1 MESLKDK
8 WLLAKIH
15 GPVAGTWRKPLI
27 FGLKANKRIG
37 VKNARSV
44 VYGTFVGISATAQVC
59 HPSHMS
65 IKWGILGTGGIAHE
79 FAEDVLAHTSMEIFA
94 VGSRS
99 KENANNFRTGVK
111 GYGSYEELVTSDV
124 DAIYVAT
131 PHQLHCSNTLLAL
144 NAGKPV
150 LCEKPFAINASEA
163 KLMADTAENQKLLL
177 MEAMW
182 TRYLPHIQ
190 KVRELLPELGEVTN
204 VIADHGQSLLHIQRL
219 VDPNYAGGALL
230 DLGIYP
236 VSFTYLILG
245 KPDKITAKG
254 VIKNGVDLQSS
265 AIFEYSGGQQ
275 ALINTNLVAKSPTTA
290 SINGTKA
297 RLELD
302 TSFYR
307 PTNMRLIYHDGRIVE
322 FKNEYRGHGLR
333 EQAIYF
339 EKMLIS
345 GKKVS
350 ELLPMSESIS
360 ILETLDEIRRQIGL
374 KYPMES
380 LD

>member
-1 MESLKDK
+1 
-8 WLLAKIH
+8 
-15 GPVAGTWRKPLI
+15 
-27 FGLKANKRIG
+27 
-37 VKNARSV
+37 
-44 VYGTFVGISATAQVC
+44 
-59 HPSHMS
+59 MS

-79 FAEDVLAHTSMEIFA
+79 FAADVRSHTEMKISA

-99 KENANNFRTGVK
+99 LAKAKEFDKEV
-111 GYGSYEELVTSDV
+111 YPFGSYEELVTSDV

-131 PHQLHCSNTLLAL
+131 PHQVHAENTILAL

-150 LCEKPFAINASEA
+150 LCEKPFAINAAQAIDMAAAA
-163 KLMADTAENQKLLL
+163 KQNNLLL

-190 KVRELLPELGEVTN
+190 KVRELMHELGEVLN
-204 VIADHGQSLLHIQRL
+204 VQADHGQSLMSIKRL
-219 VDPNYAGGALL
+219 TDPNYAGGALL

-236 VSFTYLILG
+236 VSFTYLVFG
-245 KPDKITAKG
+245 RPEKITAKS
-254 VIKNGVDLQSS
+254 VIENGVDLQTS
-265 AIFEYSGGQQ
+265 AIFEYAGGRQ
-275 ALINTNLVAKSPTTA
+275 AVINTVMNAKTPTAA

-297 RLELD
+297 RLELA

-307 PTNMRLIYHDGRIVE
+307 PTDMRLVYNDGRIVD

-345 GKKVS
+345 GKKDS
-350 ELLPMSESIS
+350 ELLPISETIS
-360 ILETLDEIRRQIGL
+360 IMETLDEIRNQIGL
-374 KYPMES
+374 KYPMEN
-380 LD
+380 

>member
-1 MESLKDK
+1 
-8 WLLAKIH
+8 
-15 GPVAGTWRKPLI
+15 
-27 FGLKANKRIG
+27 
-37 VKNARSV
+37 
-44 VYGTFVGISATAQVC
+44 
-59 HPSHMS
+59 MS

-79 FAEDVLAHTSMEIFA
+79 FAADVRSHTEMKISA

-99 KENANNFRTGVK
+99 FEKAKEFDKEVHPF
-111 GYGSYEELVTSDV
+111 GSYEELVASDV

-131 PHQLHCSNTLLAL
+131 PHQVHAENTILAL

-150 LCEKPFAINASEA
+150 LCEKPFAINAAQAIDMAAAA
-163 KLMADTAENQKLLL
+163 KQNNLLL

-190 KVRELLPELGEVTN
+190 KVRELMHELGEVLN
-204 VIADHGQSLLHIQRL
+204 VQADHGQSLMSIKRL
-219 VDPNYAGGALL
+219 TDPNYAGGALL

-236 VSFTYLILG
+236 VSFTYLVFG
-245 KPDKITAKG
+245 RPEKITAKS
-254 VIKNGVDLQSS
+254 VIENGVDLQTS
-265 AIFEYSGGQQ
+265 AIFEYAGGRQ
-275 ALINTNLVAKSPTTA
+275 AVINTVMNAKTPTAA

-297 RLELD
+297 RLELA

-307 PTNMRLIYHDGRIVE
+307 PTDMRLVYNDGRIVD

-345 GKKVS
+345 GKKDS
-350 ELLPMSESIS
+350 ELLPISETIS
-360 ILETLDEIRRQIGL
+360 IMETLDEIRNQIGL
-374 KYPMES
+374 KYPMEN
-380 LD
+380 

>member
-1 MESLKDK
+1 
-8 WLLAKIH
+8 
-15 GPVAGTWRKPLI
+15 
-27 FGLKANKRIG
+27 
-37 VKNARSV
+37 
-44 VYGTFVGISATAQVC
+44 
-59 HPSHMS
+59 MS

-79 FAEDVLAHTSMEIFA
+79 FAADVRSHTEMKISA

-99 KENANNFRTGVK
+99 LEKAKEFDKEVHPF
-111 GYGSYEELVTSDV
+111 GSYEELVASDV

-131 PHQLHCSNTLLAL
+131 PHQVHAENTILAL

-150 LCEKPFAINASEA
+150 LCEKPFAINTAQAINMAAAA
-163 KLMADTAENQKLLL
+163 KQNNLLL

-190 KVRELLPELGEVTN
+190 KVRELMHELGEVLN
-204 VIADHGQSLLHIQRL
+204 VQADHGQSLMSIKRL
-219 VDPNYAGGALL
+219 TDPNYAGGALL

-236 VSFTYLILG
+236 VSFTYLVFG
-245 KPDKITAKG
+245 RPEKITAKS
-254 VIKNGVDLQSS
+254 VIENGVDLQTS
-265 AIFEYSGGQQ
+265 AIFEYAGGRQ
-275 ALINTNLVAKSPTTA
+275 AVINTVMNAKTPTAA

-297 RLELD
+297 RLELA

-307 PTNMRLIYHDGRIVE
+307 PTDMRLVYNDGRIVD

-345 GKKVS
+345 GKKDS
-350 ELLPMSESIS
+350 ELLPISETIS
-360 ILETLDEIRRQIGL
+360 IMETLDEIRNQIGL
-374 KYPMES
+374 KYPMEN
-380 LD
+380 